1 MSTNISGLNALVE
14 RLQRKIELLSDKI
27 DSIAVTGGDNV
38 LVNKIGNEFI
48 INSITGEGGGGGIQ
62 AVVLPWHLQSRKVE
76 DFDPENP
83 KYIWSTN
90 GGMVNNLLPDNYSD
104 IHETG
109 ADDEGYIYWEAKSNY
124 AGIID
129 LTCKF
134 KAGLDDPPQTER
146 MYEEEALPTSV
157 QGLVGYVVGAS
168 VATQF
173 AGRNIKVTPD
183 IAYTIN
189 DEDSIGRKLNYLTWN
204 FEEQ

>member
-1 MSTNISGLNALVE
+1 MSTNISGLSALVE
-14 RLQRKIELLSDKI
+14 RLQREIELLSNKI
-27 DSIAVTGGDNV
+27 DAIAVTGGDNV

-48 INSITGEGGGGGIQ
+48 VNSIIEGGGGGGGGVI
-62 AVVLPWHLQSRKVE
+62 VLPWHLQSRKVE

-109 ADDEGYIYWEAKSNY
+109 ADDEGYIYWEAQSNY
-124 AGIID
+124 SGIVD

-146 MYEEEALPTSV
+146 KYEKEALPTTV

-168 VATQF
+168 VAKQF
-173 AGRNIKVTPD
+173 AGNNIKVTPD

-189 DEDSIGRKLNYLTWN
+189 DEDSIGLKTNYLTWN